1 MKRVQNISKI
11 LLVEGEDDKRVI
23 PELIEKAGE
32 ISWEAGNTTIVG
44 IRVLGSKSDLLKEG
58 EILTALK
65 GSGLQALGVLI
76 DADED
81 ANACWQSIRHQL
93 EPTYPDLPTDLPST
107 GVIAQAPEQPKF
119 GVWVMPDNTSCGMLE
134 TFLLHLRP
142 TSPLLEL
149 SLEVLKTAKAK
160 GAPFKE
166 VHTDKAQIHTWLA
179 WQNPPGRQMH
189 NAIQEKMLTER
200 SQLLTNFLGWFYE
213 LYDLT
218 PLSPVAVPR
227 V

>member
-1 MKRVQNISKI
+1 MKRLENIYKI

-32 ISWEAGNTTIVG
+32 ISWETGSTTIIG

-58 EILTALK
+58 EIQTAHK
-65 GSGLQALGVLI
+65 GSGLQALGILI

-93 EPTYPDLPTDLPST
+93 EQNYPNLPIDLPNT
-107 GVIAQAPEQPKF
+107 GLIAQAPDAPKF
-119 GVWVMPDNTSCGMLE
+119 GLWVMPDNTNRGMLE

-149 SLEVLKTAKAK
+149 SLQVLKTAQEN

-166 VHTDKAQIHTWLA
+166 AHTDKAQIHTWLA
-179 WQNPPGRQMH
+179 WQDPPGRQMH
-189 NAIQEKMLTER
+189 NAIQEKMLTEKA
-200 SQLLTNFLGWFYE
+200 SC
-213 LYDLT
+213 
-218 PLSPVAVPR
+218 
-227 V
+227 

>member
-1 MKRVQNISKI
+1 MKRQPNINKI

-23 PELIEKAGE
+23 PELIEKTGKIA
-32 ISWEAGNTTIVG
+32 WETGNTTIVG
-44 IRVLGSKSDLLKEG
+44 IRVLGSKSDLLKEE
-58 EILTALK
+58 EIQTALK
-65 GSGLQALGVLI
+65 GSGLQALGILI

-93 EPTYPDLPTDLPST
+93 EQTYPNLPMELPST
-107 GVIAQAPEQPKF
+107 GLIAQAPEQPKF
-119 GVWVMPDNTSCGMLE
+119 GVWVMPDNTNHGMLE

-149 SLEVLKTAKAK
+149 SAKVLKMAQEN

-166 VHTDKAQIHTWLA
+166 AHTDKAQIHTWLA
-179 WQNPPGRQMH
+179 WQDPPGRQMH
-189 NAIQEKMLTER
+189 NAIQEKMLTEK
-200 SQLLTNFLGWFYE
+200 SQLLTDFLGWFYE

-218 PLSPVAVPR
+218 PQ
-227 V
+227 